1 MKKRKG
7 KKRRVVLCFVFTME
21 TITTTKKAL
30 IIFEQPLEHAN
41 HSDEKV
47 VFAAQTTQQIKDK
60 LERMIK
66 SVGQRCVVTFDSNE
80 RIIIAQALRMYVV
93 HLFSTPTSSVRAK
106 ELQRCYQLT
115 NYFVAERST
124 AV

>member
-1 MKKRKG
+1 MKKRKE
-7 KKRRVVLCFVFTME
+7 KRRTVPCFVFTVE
-21 TITTTKKAL
+21 TIATTKKAL
-30 IIFEQPLEHAN
+30 GIFEKPLEHAD
-41 HSDEKV
+41 HGDEKV
-47 VFAAQTTQQIKDK
+47 VFAAQMTKQVKDK
-60 LERMIK
+60 LEKMIQ

-80 RIIIAQALRMYVV
+80 RIIIAQALRKYVV